1 MPRRPILTFLAAL
14 LLFSLAPAGLLA
26 SMGGLSASLIAG
38 KKNSSS
44 TTPEGAEVAAPFKPP
59 PASKIPDDLL
69 RQLGGL
75 ISPSSASSP
84 PHLPLLKVKGLK
96 KGFLRSFAAERYDG
110 RRWKVERE
118 VAETYRGE
126 ILQEE
131 ISGFSGVER
140 EEVSVEVL
148 AREALGFLPTSA
160 NTERLEAPSPL
171 LYHPNSGSFSPQGTP
186 PASYSFSAL
195 DYRFDEST
203 LMKAEVAAHKECL
216 ELPPNITPRT
226 RELAQRLT
234 EGLESPYEKLK
245 AIEHYLEVNYR
256 LDPRARPAP
265 QGWEPTDWFLFEERR
280 GGEVDLNSAL
290 AILSR
295 AAGVPA
301 RLAFGFSGLK
311 KSPEEQL
318 VYADQAHTWV
328 EVPFEN
334 LGWIPFDATPPE
346 GRGRVSEV
354 PEGRPGAENGK
365 KALVLHI
372 RKAPSRLEKGSSFEV
387 QGEVKTKEGEAP
399 PERVPVE
406 IFLSRWDDRGG
417 ELVGTGEAIGGK
429 FSLSCRLPQNLDAGA
444 YRLIAHSLGTPKH
457 AGSWSEPKSVSVV
470 NPSFPWWPF
479 AFIPA
484 GGGAL
489 GYFLR
494 RRSRSVRREAEARPA
509 GEALA
514 AEPPVEVG
522 AGGAR
527 LSLRFP
533 EIGEGFPAVWGVGE
547 ELTLAFSLH
556 DEQQNALAGKALR
569 VFCDG
574 EKLAEF
580 HTDAQGQVRL
590 RGTFK
595 VKGEH
600 LIAGVFPGEGALG
613 PIEVVGKLRIVDY
626 REEIAALFHRLL
638 GWARSEGSFAP
649 QASPREVQRA
659 LESLGVKP
667 KPLGKMVSLFE
678 EASYSQHPISRR
690 HYETAFLALGE
701 ICPIR

>member
-1 MPRRPILTFLAAL
+1 MLRRAILTFLAAL
-14 LLFSLAPAGLLA
+14 LIFSLAPAGLLA
-26 SMGGLSASLIAG
+26 SMGGLSASLVAG
-38 KKNSSS
+38 KENPPSAA
-44 TTPEGAEVAAPFKPP
+44 PEGAEVEAPFKLP

-69 RQLGGL
+69 RKLGGL
-75 ISPSSASSP
+75 ISPGSASSPP

-110 RRWKVERE
+110 RRWKVEE
-118 VAETYRGE
+118 EAAETYRGE

-148 AREALGFLPTSA
+148 AKEALGFLPTSA
-160 NTERLEAPSPL
+160 NIERLKAPSPL
-171 LYHPNSGSFSPQGTP
+171 IYHPNSESFSPQGTP
-186 PASYSFSAL
+186 PTSYSFSAL

-203 LMKAEVAAHKECL
+203 LMKAEVVAHKECL

-226 RELAQRLT
+226 RELARRLT
-234 EGLESPYEKLK
+234 EGLESPYEKVK

-265 QGWEPTDWFLFEERR
+265 QDREPTDWFLFEEKR
-280 GGEVDLNSAL
+280 GGEVDFNSAL
-290 AILSR
+290 TILSR

-328 EVPFEN
+328 EVPFQN

-346 GRGRVSEV
+346 GSGRVSEV

-365 KALVLHI
+365 KA
-372 RKAPSRLEKGSSFEV
+372 PSRPEKGSSFEV
-387 QGEVKTKEGEAP
+387 RGEVKTKEGEAP

-406 IFLSRWDDRGG
+406 
-417 ELVGTGEAIGGK
+417 
-429 FSLSCRLPQNLDAGA
+429 
-444 YRLIAHSLGTPKH
+444 
-457 AGSWSEPKSVSVV
+457 
-470 NPSFPWWPF
+470 NPSFPWWPL

-494 RRSRSVRREAEARPA
+494 RKSRSVRREAEAKPA

-547 ELTLAFSLH
+547 ELTMAFSLR
-556 DEQQNALAGKALR
+556 DERENALAGKALK

-574 EKLAEF
+574 EKLAELR
-580 HTDAQGQVRL
+580 TDSRGEVRL
-590 RGTFK
+590 RGIFK

-626 REEIAALFHRLL
+626 REEIASLFHRLL

-667 KPLGKMVSLFE
+667 EPLEKVVSLFE
-678 EASYSQHPISRR
+678 EASYSRHPITRR

-701 ICPIR
+701 ICPVR